1 MACQFESDPAH
12 CKRDRSKMRP
22 VSFFVWFQ
30 ECVRS
35 VAGIMDQRIIAYKD
49 VKHEKYDS
57 EQKKSRVKVES
68 EQIL

>member
-1 MACQFESDPAH
+1 
-12 CKRDRSKMRP
+12 MRP